1 LNNTKDSAM
10 EKENIIR
17 TAQELIRI
25 PSENPPGN
33 EEACADYVERF
44 LLDAGIETYRKYVED
59 RRPNIFAKLRGYPNK
74 PFIILAHMDT
84 VRAGENWGVNPFSAE
99 IRGKKLYG
107 RGSADMKGG
116 LSLAMHLAA
125 EISKMKLKLKRDFLV
140 CITVDEEGPLMK
152 GVVNL
157 IEEGVIPKE
166 AFVLALEPT
175 DLRLAMAT
183 KGVMWYEVTITGK
196 SAHAANAW
204 EGVDAISGML
214 SAIHSLRA
222 YVENLEH
229 NDPVLGKPQILVGKI
244 AGGEQV
250 NIVPSLCKAEIDLR
264 FVPPLDCAGVQEIIN
279 KAIKDACSTVKGI
292 DGSVKT
298 LSLERPTF
306 YARDHSV
313 LVNLLEDS
321 FFQIMGRQLEKFGTW
336 GYTDAAVVGGRNNNP
351 DCLIFGPGNI
361 AQAHAVD
368 EFILVDDLV
377 KCYEI
382 LLQTTVSFL
391 TREDEGDICK

>member
-1 LNNTKDSAM
+1 M
-10 EKENIIR
+10 EYEKIIH

-33 EEACADYVERF
+33 EEACAEYVQRF
-44 LLDAGIETYRKYVED
+44 FSDAGVKTVKKYVED
-59 RRPNIFAKLRGYPNK
+59 KRPNILAKLRGYSNK
-74 PFIILAHMDT
+74 PLVILAHMET
-84 VRAGENWGVNPFSAE
+84 VRAGENWVVDPFAAE

-116 LSLAMHLAA
+116 LSIAMHLMA
-125 EISKMKLKLKRDFLV
+125 EISKVELKPKRDFLV

-157 IEEGVIPKE
+157 IEEAVIPKE

-175 DLRLAMAT
+175 DLRLAIAT
-183 KGVMWYEVTITGK
+183 KGVMWYEVTIMGK

-214 SAIHSLRA
+214 SAIHSSRA

-229 NDPVLGKPQILVGKI
+229 NDPVLGKSQILVGKI
-244 AGGEQV
+244 EGGEQV
-250 NIVPSLCKAEIDLR
+250 NIVPPLCKAEIDVR
-264 FVPPLDCAGVQEIIN
+264 FVPPLDCAGVQEMIN
-279 KAIKDACSTVKGI
+279 RAIKDACSTVKGI
-292 DGSVKT
+292 DGSVKN
-298 LSLERPTF
+298 LSLERPPF

-321 FFQIMGRQLEKFGTW
+321 FFQIMGRQLERFGTW
-336 GYTDAAVVGGRNNNP
+336 GYTDAAVVGVRNNNP

-368 EFILVDDLV
+368 EFISVDDIV
-377 KCYEI
+377 KCYKI
-382 LLQTTVSFL
+382 LLQTTVSLL
-391 TREDEGDICK
+391 TREDERDLCK